1 MLKAW
6 IFLFLAIFSD
16 VFGVSIVNYSQEDN
30 KALVL
35 SILFI
40 SIAIAYYC
48 MSLSLKKI
56 SVGMAYAIWEIVGL
70 SLITIIAIFAF
81 GAELKMQEYI
91 GLALALLGIA
101 LVNFGEK
108 PSNV

>member
-1 MLKAW
+1 MLKVW
-6 IFLFLAIFSD
+6 IFLFLAIFSE

-48 MSLSLKKI
+48 MSLSLKD
-56 SVGMAYAIWEIVGL
+56 
-70 SLITIIAIFAF
+70 
-81 GAELKMQEYI
+81 
-91 GLALALLGIA
+91 
-101 LVNFGEK
+101 
-108 PSNV
+108 